1 MPRHFRPRATVRAA
15 VRAAVRATTRAT
27 TCVTVAGILLG
38 TAGAAARAQ
47 TAQPPDTAA
56 GAHPPAGSARWTPY
70 LLGTQVNLIT
80 QHLARVPSPYA
91 GPNSFGPASST
102 KTSDAYG
109 IYAGLAAS
117 PRFTAYL
124 DAEMI
129 RGSGVNRAVGLAGY
143 TNGDVIRQGTVDLGA
158 GPYVARAFVRYTL
171 PLGGRARDT
180 LPRGQDQVPAVV
192 ASRRLEVTAGKL
204 AVSDLFDLNRYAN
217 TTRLQFMNWGL
228 FQNTAWDFAAD
239 TRGYTNGVS
248 VAWVRPGT
256 VLRVGSFQMP
266 RRANG
271 NVFDADLGRARGD
284 QAELTV
290 TPTALGLGTQ
300 TPTVRL
306 LGYVNH
312 ARMGLYREAIAD
324 AARTG
329 DRPDVVATDA
339 PGRRKRGWGVNAELP
354 LLDGGETGVFVRAG
368 GSDGDVESFAF
379 TEVEQH
385 LSGGLQVSGARWHR
399 GDDRLGVG
407 VVRHGLSADHR
418 AYLAAGGAGFL
429 LGDGALRYGP
439 ESIAEAYYR
448 VQLGAYLQVSPDVQR
463 IADPGYNRDRGPATV
478 TGVRVNLR
486 Y

>member
-1 MPRHFRPRATVRAA
+1 MGRVIARPLTCGFTVVAIVALPAA
-15 VRAAVRATTRAT
+15 PH
-27 TCVTVAGILLG
+27 
-38 TAGAAARAQ
+38 AQ
-47 TAQPPDTAA
+47 TAPPPDTGATVVRGASSAA
-56 GAHPPAGSARWTPY
+56 WTPY
-70 LLGTQVNLIT
+70 LLGTQFNLIT
-80 QHLARVPSPYA
+80 QHLGDVPGSYQ
-91 GPNSFGPASST
+91 GVNSFGRLPGT

-109 IYAGLAAS
+109 IYTGLAVS
-117 PRFTAYL
+117 PRVTAYL

-129 RGSGVNRAVGLAGY
+129 RGSGVNKAVGLAGY

-158 GPYVARAFVRYTL
+158 GPYIARAFVRYTL
-171 PLGGRARDT
+171 PLGGAARDT
-180 LPRGQDQVPAVV
+180 LPRGQDQVPIVV
-192 ASRRLEVTAGKL
+192 SSRRLEITAGKL

-217 TTRLQFMNWGL
+217 STRLQFMNWGL

-271 NVFDADLGRARGD
+271 NVFDANLGRARGD

-290 TPTALGLGTQ
+290 TPTALGLGAR

-312 ARMGLYREAIAD
+312 ARMGRYREAIAN
-324 AARTG
+324 AAGTG
-329 DRPDVVATDA
+329 QVPDVVSTDA
-339 PGRRKRGWGVNAELP
+339 PGRRKRGWGVNAEVP
-354 LLDGGETGVFVRAG
+354 LADGGETGAFFRAG
-368 GSDGDVESFAF
+368 GADGDVESFAF

-385 LSGGLQVSGARWHR
+385 LSGGLQLTGARWHR
-399 GDDRLGVG
+399 AADRVG
-407 VVRHGLSADHR
+407 IGLVRHSLSADHR

-429 LGDGALRYGP
+429 LGDGQLRYGP
-439 ESIAEAYYR
+439 EEIGEVYYR
-448 VQLGAYLQVSPDVQR
+448 VQLGSYFEVSPDVQR
-463 IADPGYNRDRGPATV
+463 VVDPGYNRDRGPATV
-478 TGVRVNLR
+478 TGVRVNFR

>member
-1 MPRHFRPRATVRAA
+1 MNRPHRLARLARARTFCRRAA
-15 VRAAVRATTRAT
+15 AAVALSPAVVR
-27 TCVTVAGILLG
+27 G
-38 TAGAAARAQ
+38 Q
-47 TAQPPDTAA
+47 TAPPPDTSA
-56 GAHPPAGSARWTPY
+56 GNRPASAGSARWTPF
-70 LLGTQVNLIT
+70 LLGTQFNLIT
-80 QHLARVPSPYA
+80 QHLARVPSAYRGA
-91 GPNSFGPASST
+91 NSLGPASST

-109 IYAGLAAS
+109 VYAGIAAS
-117 PRFTAYL
+117 ARFTAYL

-129 RGSGVNRAVGLAGY
+129 RGSGVNKAVGLAGY

-158 GPYVARAFVRYTL
+158 GPYVARAFVRYTV

-180 LPRGQDQVPAVV
+180 LPRGQDQVPGVV
-192 ASRRLEVTAGKL
+192 ASRRVEVTAGKL

-228 FQNTAWDFAAD
+228 FQNTSWDFAAD
-239 TRGYTNGVS
+239 TRGYTNGVA

-284 QAELTV
+284 QAELTL
-290 TPTALGLGTQ
+290 TPTAFGLGAR
-300 TPTVRL
+300 TPTVRV

-312 ARMGLYREAIAD
+312 ARMGVYREAIAQG
-324 AARTG
+324 AAAG
-329 DRPDVVATDA
+329 AAPDVVATDA

-354 LLDGGETGVFVRAG
+354 LADGGETGAFFRAG
-368 GSDGDVESFAF
+368 RSDGDVESFAF

-385 LSGGLQVSGARWHR
+385 LSGGGQASGARWR
-399 GDDRLGVG
+399 RPDDRFGIG
-407 VVRHGLSADHR
+407 VVRHGLSADHQ
-418 AYLAAGGAGFL
+418 AYLAAGGSGFL
-429 LGDGALRYGP
+429 LGDGRLRYGP
-439 ESIAEAYYR
+439 ETIAEAYYR

-463 IADPGYNRDRGPATV
+463 VVNPGYNRDRGPATV
-478 TGVRVNLR
+478 TGVRVNAR